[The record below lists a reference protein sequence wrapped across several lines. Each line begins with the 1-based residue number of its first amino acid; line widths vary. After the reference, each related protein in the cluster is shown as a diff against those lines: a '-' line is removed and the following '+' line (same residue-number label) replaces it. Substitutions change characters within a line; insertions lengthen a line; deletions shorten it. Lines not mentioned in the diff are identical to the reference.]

1 MASLDNSEPG
11 DISKSPKIP
20 DSKEMAS
27 SNGNKPKPA
36 KEYDLLLL
44 GKTGNGKSATG
55 NSILG
60 HKAFVASSKSTSVT
74 SGIERKSRVFK
85 DMILN
90 VVDAPGVLDTAAL
103 SEVVS
108 GSTTRKITEKLEEAV
123 ESNPRGYNAC
133 ILVAKY
139 GIRFTKEESDAIHML
154 KQIFGEDFV
163 KNFCLLVMTN
173 GDTFEAEENDFDFQ
187 KWIYDQSESISDVF
201 HDCGYRIV
209 LFDNMTKD
217 PKKKEKQVDELIA
230 LVDRIAAQNRRYTN
244 YYFEKALKSRT
255 ALLVQL
261 GSDSI
266 KKRFMSKI
274 SNLMS
279 EIEKI
284 ERNEPDDQVPMLTK
298 TLETVQ
304 ELINE
309 IIKEDQGTDVFKDI
323 QNTVWSLKGK
333 LETDIKMN
341 KKISVE
347 RKNFKKETD
356 RRDEIM
362 RQNLKGNDEKMNE
375 LLQAQEEIRRK
386 LEEERSTSRCTV
398 Q

>member
-1 MASLDNSEPG
+1 MSMNIKDNSQ
-11 DISKSPKIP
+11 
-20 DSKEMAS
+20 MTS
-27 SNGNKPKPA
+27 SEGTKPTPA

-44 GKTGNGKSATG
+44 GKRGNGKSATG

-60 HKAFVASSKSTSVT
+60 YKAFVASTKSSSVT
-74 SGIERKSRVFK
+74 NGIERRSSIFK
-85 DMILN
+85 DTILN
-90 VVDAPGVLDTAAL
+90 VVDTPGVLDTAAL
-103 SEVVS
+103 SEVVN
-108 GSTTRKITEKLEEAV
+108 GSTMRKITEKLQEAV
-123 ESNPRGYNAC
+123 ENNPRGYNAC

-139 GIRFTKEESDAIHML
+139 GIRFTEEESDAIHML
-154 KQIFGEDFV
+154 KQIFGEDFIR
-163 KNFCLLVMTN
+163 NFCVLVMTN

-187 KWIYDQSESISDVF
+187 KWIDEQSGSIQDVF
-201 HDCGYRIV
+201 HDCGFRVV

-230 LVDRIAAQNRRYTN
+230 LVDRIAAKNRRYTN
-244 YYFEKALKSRT
+244 YYFQKALKSRT

-261 GSDSI
+261 GSDST

-304 ELINE
+304 ELING
-309 IIKEDQGTDVFKDI
+309 IIKEDQGTDVFKAI
-323 QNTVWSLKGK
+323 QDTVWSLKGK
-333 LETDIKMN
+333 LETDINRN
-341 KKISVE
+341 KKMSAE
-347 RKNFKKETD
+347 RKNFTKETA
-356 RRDEIM
+356 
-362 RQNLKGNDEKMNE
+362 QNLKENYEKMQI
-375 LLQAQEEIRRK
+375 LFQAQEEMKRK
-386 LEEERSTSRCTV
+386 LEDERNKKQCTV